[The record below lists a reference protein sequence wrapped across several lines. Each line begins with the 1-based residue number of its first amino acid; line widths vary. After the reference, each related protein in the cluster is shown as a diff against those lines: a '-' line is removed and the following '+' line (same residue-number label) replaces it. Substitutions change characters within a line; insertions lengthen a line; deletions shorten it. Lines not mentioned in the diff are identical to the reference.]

1 MNNIYISTGT
11 FTGRRNGRD
20 HRLAIEYVDKLQ
32 CDGYEVII
40 FDDWYDRLET
50 IVADY
55 IDSNINVPIV
65 HVDKTIGNYLS
76 DDNTTRVYD
85 LLKINCDAAKR
96 MGAKQIV
103 VHIWGMPYSDK
114 KAEVIYNRV
123 NEIADIS
130 KSYDLEILIENS
142 PSICA
147 TPLEH
152 LEALK
157 SIYPDVGF
165 TIDTRFCEFF
175 KQIKDVC
182 KSNVWSNVRHIHISD
197 YHGEYMDWKSIYP
210 ILQPTHGDVD
220 FDLFFEHLKTINYS
234 GSLTLESPS
243 ILKHGV
249 DYETL
254 NKSLRYI
261 KYKISR

>member
-1 MNNIYISTGT
+1 MNNVYLSTGA
-11 FTGRRNGRD
+11 FTGRRNGRN
-20 HRLAIEYVDKLQ
+20 HRLAIEYQSKLQ

-40 FDDWYDRLET
+40 FDDWYDRLDT
-50 IVADY
+50 IIADY
-55 IDSNINVPIV
+55 NASKLSIPIV

-76 DDNTTRVYD
+76 NDNTYRVYD

-96 MGAKQIV
+96 MGAKEIV
-103 VHIWGMPYSDK
+103 VHIWGIPYSDK
-114 KAEVIYNRV
+114 KAEIIYNRV
-123 NEIADIS
+123 NEIVDIS
-130 KSYDLEILIENS
+130 KSYDLEMLIENS

-175 KQIKDVC
+175 KQLEDVC
-182 KSNVWSNVRHIHISD
+182 KSGIWSNVRHIHISD
-197 YHGEYMDWKSIYP
+197 YHGEYMDWSLLYP

-220 FDLFFEHLKTINYS
+220 FDMFFDYLKKINYS
-234 GSLTLESPS
+234 GSFTLESPS
-243 ILKHGV
+243 ILENSV

-254 NKSLRYI
+254 NRSLGYI
-261 KYKISR
+261 KDKL